1 MFEILSF
8 FFLLEWPPDSL
19 GLWLG
24 RGGSD
29 GERRGGGGVA
39 AGVVAAV

>member
-1 MFEILSF
+1 MFEILS

-24 RGGSD
+24 GG
-29 GERRGGGGVA
+29 GGGGVA